1 MHEYYPPELLKEWEE
16 ASLSNNFIF
25 CRVMSENLDL
35 CKEFLEML
43 LNIQIESISLAQ
55 PEKTLDVDFFAK
67 GIRLDVFVKD
77 ETDRSY
83 DIEMQDNGKKHLP
96 LRARYYQSVLDIS
109 SLHAGDDYECLAE
122 SYVIFLC
129 LEDIFH
135 KGLPIYTFKSVCL
148 EDTKLFLDDKTTK
161 VFCNALKYDKMPA
174 EKLRTFF
181 KFLLENKPDETDF
194 SKMLSE
200 KVTRAKIPED
210 TKRIFMTLQQEI
222 TLAAKEAFEEGYK
235 KASEEAEKAL
245 KKVSEQAAE
254 KEKLENARKLKESGV
269 SAEIISKCTGL
280 SLEQVLEL

>member
-1 MHEYYPPELLKEWEE
+1 
-16 ASLSNNFIF
+16 
-25 CRVMSENLDL
+25 
-35 CKEFLEML
+35 ML

-83 DIEMQDNGKKHLP
+83 DIEMQVIGKKHLP

-109 SLHAGDDYECLAE
+109 SLHAGDDYECLSE

-135 KGLPIYTFKSVCL
+135 KGLPIYTFKSICT
-148 EDTKLFLDDKTTK
+148 EDNGLFLNDKTTK

-194 SKMLSE
+194 SKTLSE

-235 KASEEAEKAL
+235 KASEAAEKAL

-269 SAEIISKCTGL
+269 SVEIISKCTGL

>member
-1 MHEYYPPELLKEWEE
+1 MHEYYPQELLKEWEE

-83 DIEMQDNGKKHLP
+83 DIEMQVIGKKHLP
-96 LRARYYQSVLDIS
+96 LRSRYYQSVLDIS
-109 SLHAGDDYECLAE
+109 SLHAGEDYECLAE

-135 KGLPIYTFKSVCL
+135 KGLPIYTFKSVCT
-148 EDTKLFLDDKTTK
+148 EDRELFLNDKTTK
-161 VFCNALKYDKMPA
+161 VFCNAQKYDKMPA

-181 KFLLENKPDETDF
+181 KFL
-194 SKMLSE
+194 
-200 KVTRAKIPED
+200 V
-210 TKRIFMTLQQEI
+210 
-222 TLAAKEAFEEGYK
+222 
-235 KASEEAEKAL
+235 
-245 KKVSEQAAE
+245 
-254 KEKLENARKLKESGV
+254 
-269 SAEIISKCTGL
+269 
-280 SLEQVLEL
+280 